1 MAKHSYFLLSFLVLF
16 HGCLGQIDLVTNRR
30 QSPFPS
36 QQPGRQQSPCQ
47 LQNLNVLEPKH
58 RFKSEAG
65 YTEFWDQNEQEFQ
78 CANVAF
84 LRHTIFR
91 KGLLLPSFNNAPQ
104 LIFVLEG
111 QGIHGAIMAGC
122 PDTYQTQVQRS
133 PRGQQEQQQSPRDQH
148 QKLRQFKQGDI
159 IALPAGV
166 PHWIFNNGQSQLVL
180 VSLID
185 VGNKANQLD
194 HFFRKFFLAGNP
206 PQGLVSGG
214 QRQSQSPRPWR
225 RGQEEEEQQ
234 EQSNGNNMFSP
245 FEPRDLADVLRID
258 ERLARKIQNPN
269 DNRGAIVYMKEASQ
283 LTSPQR
289 AEEQQR
295 PEQQREREEQE
306 QREEEEWSPRRR
318 EQPRE
323 EEEWSPRR
331 REEQPE
337 ERPSRRGHGCNGLEE
352 TYCTMRLRHKTD
364 SSFAD
369 IFNPRAGRITTINSF
384 NLPVLGDLQLSA
396 ERGVLY
402 RNALYV
408 PHWNLNAHTIV
419 YITRGQGRVQI
430 VSENGDSVFNEQVRQ
445 GQVFVVPQNFVV
457 FKRASEQGLEWV
469 SFKTSDMAKIS
480 QVAGRNSFFQSTP
493 VEVLAA
499 AFDISREEAFRLK
512 ENRQELTLFSPS
524 QQQQ

>member
-16 HGCLGQIDLVTNRR
+16 HGCLGQIDLVTNRG
-30 QSPFPS
+30 QSPFS
-36 QQPGRQQSPCQ
+36 TQQQSERRQSPCQ
-47 LQNLNVLEPKH
+47 LQNLNVLQPKH

-104 LIFVLEG
+104 LIFVQEG

-148 QKLRQFKQGDI
+148 QKLSQFKQGDI

-166 PHWIFNNGQSQLVL
+166 PHWIFNNGPSQLVL

-185 VGNKANQLD
+185 LGNKANQLD
-194 HFFRKFFLAGNP
+194 NFFRKFFLAGNP

-214 QRQSQSPRPWR
+214 QRQSQSPRQSR
-225 RGQEEEEQQ
+225 RGEQEEEGQ
-234 EQSNGNNMFSP
+234 EQRNGNNMFSP
-245 FEPRDLADVLRID
+245 FQPRDLADILRID

-269 DNRGAIVYMKEASQ
+269 DNRGAIVFMKEASQ

-289 AEEQQR
+289 AEE
-295 PEQQREREEQE
+295 
-306 QREEEEWSPRRR
+306 

-323 EEEWSPRR
+323 ED
-331 REEQPE
+331 
-337 ERPSRRGHGCNGLEE
+337 ERPSRRRGHGCNGLEE

-369 IFNPRAGRITTINSF
+369 IFNPRAGRITTVNSF

-402 RNALYV
+402 KNALYV

-469 SFKTSDMAKIS
+469 SFKTNDMAKIS
-480 QVAGRNSFFQSTP
+480 QIAGRNSFFQSTP

-524 QQQQ
+524 QQQW